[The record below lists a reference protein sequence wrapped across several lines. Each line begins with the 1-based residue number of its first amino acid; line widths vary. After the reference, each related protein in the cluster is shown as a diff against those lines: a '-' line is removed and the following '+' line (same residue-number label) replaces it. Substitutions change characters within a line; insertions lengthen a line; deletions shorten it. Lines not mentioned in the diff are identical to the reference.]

1 MQALHINGNDLTLEA
16 VREVAQPDVR
26 RPVLLDPDAREAVNR
41 ARAVVDTLVA
51 NNRIS
56 YAITTGVGK
65 LSDVHIVGDQ
75 VRELQINL
83 VRSHAVG
90 VGEPLSI
97 PDTRAMM
104 LLRANSLAKGNSGI
118 RGISID
124 TICEMLNR
132 GVTPM
137 VPSQGSVG
145 ASGDLAPLA
154 HLALALIGEGE
165 CLDEKGGRIP
175 SAEALKRAQ
184 IKPLVL
190 EAKEA
195 VSLING
201 TQAMLAIGI
210 LMVLAAETLVDTADV
225 IGAMA
230 CDALKGTNVAFD
242 ERIQKAR
249 PHAGQIRTAANLRR
263 LLEQSQIRDSH
274 RDCGRVQ
281 DAYSLRCIPQV
292 HGAVRDTLAHCR
304 SVFETETNSA
314 VDNPLVFVK
323 NPKAMDGE
331 GDVLSG
337 GNFHGEPL
345 AFALDFLAIA
355 LSALAGISERR
366 LERMVNPALSEG
378 LPPFLAPG
386 AGMNSG
392 FMMPQVT
399 AAALVSENKV
409 LSHPASVDSITTSG
423 NKEDFVSM
431 GMTAA
436 SKLKRVVENTRN
448 TLAIEAMAAA
458 QAIDFLAPLKTS
470 KPLQQA
476 HAAIRA
482 VCATMEKDRVMYR
495 GFRTHCE
502 FDCERQAGRRSA
514 LNILTKIC
522 PLEICHHD
530 HELAEGKGPAT
541 RFSPTP
547 RCLMRSRRER
557 IAVYSHPLSALD
569 SPRFNASPP
578 RGAPELSAFSP

>member
-1 MQALHINGNDLTLEA
+1 LQALHINGNDLTLEA
-16 VREVAQPDVR
+16 VREVVVER

-41 ARAVVDTLVA
+41 ARAVVDALVA
-51 NNRIS
+51 NKTIS

-75 VRELQINL
+75 VLELQVNL

-97 PDTRAMM
+97 ADTRAMM
-104 LLRANSLAKGNSGI
+104 LLRANSLSKGNSGV
-118 RGISID
+118 RSVVID

-165 CLDEKGGRIP
+165 CCSEDGKGGNIA
-175 SAEALKRAQ
+175 SAEVLKRAQ

-201 TQAMLAIGI
+201 TQAMLAIGTMM
-210 LMVLAAETLVDTADV
+210 LLAAETLVDTADV

-242 ERIQKAR
+242 ERIHQAR
-249 PHAGQIRTAANLRR
+249 PHAGQIKTAANLRR
-263 LLEQSQIRDSH
+263 LLDQSEIRDSH

-304 SVFETETNSA
+304 RVFEIETNSA

-409 LSHPASVDSITTSG
+409 LAHPASVDSITTSG

-431 GMTAA
+431 GMIAA
-436 SKLKRVVENTRN
+436 NKLKKVVENTRH

-458 QAIDFLAPLKTS
+458 QALDFLAPLKTS

-476 HAAIRA
+476 HAAIRS
-482 VCATMEKDRVMYR
+482 VCATMEKDRAMYR
-495 GFRTHCE
+495 DFARV
-502 FDCERQAGRRSA
+502 A
-514 LNILTKIC
+514 
-522 PLEICHHD
+522 
-530 HELAEGKGPAT
+530 ELIASGK
-541 RFSPTP
+541 
-547 RCLMRSRRER
+547 LSR
-557 IAVYSHPLSALD
+557 VL
-569 SPRFNASPP
+569 
-578 RGAPELSAFSP
+578 